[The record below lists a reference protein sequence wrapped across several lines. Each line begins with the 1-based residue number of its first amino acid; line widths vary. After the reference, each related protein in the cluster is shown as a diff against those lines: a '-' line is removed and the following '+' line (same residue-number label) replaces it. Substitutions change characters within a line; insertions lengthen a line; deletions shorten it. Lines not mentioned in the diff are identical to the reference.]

1 MHECPSNHPFLSPRE
16 ISAGAVPIFDAP
28 LLYDFVIHAGWF
40 GFSPAELMAQAA
52 KRDYKEFI
60 KQYL

>member
-1 MHECPSNHPFLSPRE
+1 
-16 ISAGAVPIFDAP
+16 VPIFDAP
-28 LLYDFVIHAGWF
+28 LLYDLVIHAGWF
-40 GFSPAELMAQAA
+40 GFSPAAELMAQAA